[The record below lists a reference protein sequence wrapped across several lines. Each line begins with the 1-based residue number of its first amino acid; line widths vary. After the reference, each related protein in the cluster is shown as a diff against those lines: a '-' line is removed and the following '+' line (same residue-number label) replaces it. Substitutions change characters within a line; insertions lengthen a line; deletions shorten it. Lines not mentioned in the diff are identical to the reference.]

1 MRGEENPIST
11 EERADRITAMLLGGA
26 IGDALGSAYEML
38 GSDAIER
45 HLGSSMAR
53 DYEPALEGSLLW
65 ERDPGQPTDDTAMAL
80 SVALA
85 LAEGGSIT
93 AELFSTRFLEDLNL
107 RTGRFGSMFWNGGPG
122 GATTRALRRLHGGAS
137 PAANGHADDGGNGA
151 AMRVHPVGCLRD
163 RQAVLDVAA
172 LQARVTHGHPSAIAS
187 AQAVAA
193 LVFDALAGSA
203 PSELPPDGIGDPTFA
218 EAWKEAHR
226 DLTRGDRL
234 PPHLRNAAM
243 SGWVTV
249 ATAHAITLIYADEPK
264 LAIGAAAASGGDT
277 DTVACIVGAL
287 VGARH
292 GVAVLP
298 SRWIDGLADGIAATC
313 TAIAGNLIL
322 ATEASNGSDTTET
335 SGRQRE

>member
-1 MRGEENPIST
+1 
-11 EERADRITAMLLGGA
+11 
-26 IGDALGSAYEML
+26 ML

-45 HLGSSMAR
+45 HLGSSIAR

-85 LAEGGSIT
+85 VASGESIT
-93 AELFSTRFLEDLNL
+93 AKLFAKRFLEDLNL

-122 GATTRALRRLHGGAS
+122 GATTRALRRLHAGAA
-137 PAANGHADDGGNGA
+137 PATNGHADDGGNGA

-172 LQARVTHGHPSAIAS
+172 LQARVTHGHPAAIAS

-203 PSELPPDGIGDPTFA
+203 PSELPPDGIDDPTFA
-218 EAWKEAHR
+218 EAWTAAHR

-234 PPHLRNAAM
+234 PQHLRNAAM

-249 ATAHAITLIYADEPK
+249 ATAHAITLIYADEPE

-287 VGARH
+287 MGARH
-292 GVAVLP
+292 GVAALTT
-298 SRWIDGLADGIAATC
+298 RWIDGLADGVAETC
-313 TAIAGNLIL
+313 TAIAGHLVL
-322 ATEASNGSDTTET
+322 ATDAPSAYEAAEASGA
-335 SGRQRE
+335 QRE

>member
-1 MRGEENPIST
+1 
-11 EERADRITAMLLGGA
+11 
-26 IGDALGSAYEML
+26 
-38 GSDAIER
+38 
-45 HLGSSMAR
+45 
-53 DYEPALEGSLLW
+53 
-65 ERDPGQPTDDTAMAL
+65 
-80 SVALA
+80 

-93 AELFSTRFLEDLNL
+93 AELFATRFLEDLNL

-122 GATTRALRRLHGGAS
+122 GATTRALRRLHGGAT
-137 PAANGHADDGGNGA
+137 PATNGHADDGGNGA
-151 AMRVHPVGCLRD
+151 AMRVHPVGCLRH
-163 RQAVLDVAA
+163 RQVVLDVAA
-172 LQARVTHGHPSAIAS
+172 VQARVTHGHPGAIAS

-193 LVFDALAGSA
+193 LVYDALAGSA
-203 PSELPPDGIGDPTFA
+203 PSASPPDGIDDPTFA

-226 DLTRGDRL
+226 DLTRGNRL
-234 PPHLRNAAM
+234 PQHLRNAAM

-249 ATAHAITLIYADEPK
+249 ATAHAITLIYADDPE

-298 SRWIDGLADGIAATC
+298 SRFINGLADGIAATC